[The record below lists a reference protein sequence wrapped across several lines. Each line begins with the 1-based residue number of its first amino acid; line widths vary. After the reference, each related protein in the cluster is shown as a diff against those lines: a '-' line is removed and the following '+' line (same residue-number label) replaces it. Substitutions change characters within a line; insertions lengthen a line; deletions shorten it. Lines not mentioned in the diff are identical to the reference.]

1 MNTYVQDF
9 VDHVIA
15 TGLYLNCFKKN
26 LSGVMQDMGY
36 PQLTDSNYSRNKHD
50 ILKVFSLETIIH
62 ELNIIQGLWLQIC
75 S

>member
-1 MNTYVQDF
+1 
-9 VDHVIA
+9 
-15 TGLYLNCFKKN
+15 
-26 LSGVMQDMGY
+26 MQDMGY

-62 ELNIIQGLWLQIC
+62 ELKIIHGLWLQIW